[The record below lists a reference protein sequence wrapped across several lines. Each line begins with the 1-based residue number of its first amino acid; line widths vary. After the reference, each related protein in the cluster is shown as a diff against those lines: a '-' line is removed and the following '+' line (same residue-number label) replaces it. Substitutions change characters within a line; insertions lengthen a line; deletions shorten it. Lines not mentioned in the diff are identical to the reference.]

1 MVQSLKVKFP
11 GHSAGFTSCANNE
24 TEDIATEEL
33 YFDESIVPTLETMGQ
48 YQASKLAAHTAT
60 LDYVSNQRPH
70 YSVVTIHPVFVFG
83 HNLLQKS
90 ADELS
95 GTNGM
100 LFGSLYSK
108 EPMFAPYRGVH
119 VLDTAEAHI
128 RALDLEDA
136 PVSSFLLSGKDR
148 PWEEVLEFAKK
159 EFPGAGFQAEPK
171 TGDRWFVD
179 TTRAEAQLGF
189 KTWREMEV
197 QVKDVVSQ
205 QLQLR
210 SG

>member
-1 MVQSLKVKFP
+1 
-11 GHSAGFTSCANNE
+11 
-24 TEDIATEEL
+24 
-33 YFDESIVPTLETMGQ
+33 MGQ

-60 LDYVSNQRPH
+60 LDYLSSQKPR

-83 HNLLQKS
+83 YNILQTS
-90 ADELS
+90 ADELA

-100 LFGSLYSK
+100 LFGSLYAK
-108 EPMFAPYRGVH
+108 EPMFAPYRDVR
-119 VLDTAEAHI
+119 VLDVAEAHI

-136 PVSSFLLSGKDR
+136 PMSSFLLSGKDR
-148 PWEEVLEFAKK
+148 PWEDVLEHVKK
-159 EFPGAGFQAEPK
+159 EFPDAGFQTEPK

-205 QLQLR
+205 QLELR
-210 SG
+210 SS